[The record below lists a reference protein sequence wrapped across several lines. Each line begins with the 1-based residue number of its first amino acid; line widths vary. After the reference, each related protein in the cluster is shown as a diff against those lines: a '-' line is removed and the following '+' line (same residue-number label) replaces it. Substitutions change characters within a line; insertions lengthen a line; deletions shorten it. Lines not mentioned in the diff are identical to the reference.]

1 MDLYDDGAFINNV
14 DIIKLNP
21 IKAGPFLGGDQL
33 GGVPCGTPPGIW
45 AMGGQNFQNSNPPI
59 R

>member
-1 MDLYDDGAFINNV
+1 MKVSEYYF
-14 DIIKLNP
+14 NP

-33 GGVPCGTPPGIW
+33 EGVPCGTPPGIW